1 MFLKIFFQ
9 FIKEF
14 GEGFILKIFFI
25 ALFSLFMGL
34 FEFLGLALIFP
45 FVMLLSGNSS
55 LLNLPVL
62 NSLSSSMNF
71 SSDIKAF
78 AFILCG
84 AIVLIY
90 ILKDI
95 LMILCTT
102 YQNQVI
108 ADWQADIYAKTLKN
122 LFSCPY
128 LKLNKIPYGDK
139 SSLLGGT
146 LTTSVLGFAHKVILL
161 FSNSIIAFCIL
172 AFLFYKFALPAFV
185 AAVFLCVFVY
195 LEQLFFKQRAKKYGA
210 AQLAVSKE
218 LGSLFQ
224 YTMRGI
230 KEIKVSE
237 SKDFFYENIL
247 KHYKKMNYYS
257 KLLNSNGTYPV
268 FVTEIG
274 IIISFGILAG
284 LIFYLQNTSSDYLVS
299 SLAVVAAVVLRLVP
313 NINKVQFSMYS
324 INQSRSYINW
334 FMKTSRDIKSWV
346 IEEPECAD
354 IPFEDSISL
363 CDVNFAYS
371 DKRTS
376 KDENSFSLHD
386 VNLEIKKGEFIGIV
400 GLSGSGK
407 TTLMDILSGLNLP
420 DCGKFFVDNIEITK
434 DNRRAWYRHI
444 AILPQEF
451 FLMPLSVLQNV
462 TFGEKPENIDK
473 ERVIWALKKA
483 DIYEYTKDLEKV
495 PELSHG
501 QMHRL
506 ALARAFYRN
515 ADILFLDEATA
526 SLDLETEDRVSK
538 SIAKLKGEKTVIA
551 IAHRLSTLKECD
563 ALLYMKDGRIVDK
576 GTFKELKEKYPDF
589 ENMLELSTFTIV

>member
-1 MFLKIFFQ
+1 
-9 FIKEF
+9 
-14 GEGFILKIFFI
+14 
-25 ALFSLFMGL
+25 
-34 FEFLGLALIFP
+34 
-45 FVMLLSGNSS
+45 
-55 LLNLPVL
+55 
-62 NSLSSSMNF
+62 
-71 SSDIKAF
+71 
-78 AFILCG
+78 
-84 AIVLIY
+84 
-90 ILKDI
+90 
-95 LMILCTT
+95 
-102 YQNQVI
+102 
-108 ADWQADIYAKTLKN
+108 
-122 LFSCPY
+122 
-128 LKLNKIPYGDK
+128 
-139 SSLLGGT
+139 
-146 LTTSVLGFAHKVILL
+146 
-161 FSNSIIAFCIL
+161 
-172 AFLFYKFALPAFV
+172 
-185 AAVFLCVFVY
+185 
-195 LEQLFFKQRAKKYGA
+195 
-210 AQLAVSKE
+210 
-218 LGSLFQ
+218 
-224 YTMRGI
+224 MRGI

-313 NINKVQFSMYS
+313 NLNKVQFSMYS